1 MFIVLMHL
9 IDGNKAPDHIDGHKE
24 WIRQGFADEV
34 FLYVGGRR
42 DGRGNAI
49 IASGSTPEEL
59 RARIDLNPFVANGV
73 VNAEIIELD
82 TTKSDSRLAF
92 MVEFQGDR
100 LGYQAEPAPDAAP
113 WE

>member
-1 MFIVLMHL
+1 L
-9 IDGNKAPDHIDGHKE
+9 KE
-24 WIRQGFADEV
+24 P
-34 FLYVGGRR
+34 
-42 DGRGNAI
+42 
-49 IASGSTPEEL
+49 T
-59 RARIDLNPFVANGV
+59 DLNPFVANGV